1 MLLQATTWLYNVYF
15 HPLATFP
22 GPPLWRASRIPFEA
36 SNVRGRILKDL
47 SVLHARYGEV
57 VRVAPGILSFI
68 HPSAW
73 PDIYAHKPGHLPF
86 PKDPLRYTHDTYING
101 HPDVFAAE
109 DADHPRLR
117 RLLKPVF
124 SDKALREQEPLIQA
138 NVDLLISKLRER
150 ADSSKTNVVEI
161 NTWLN
166 WATFDLI
173 GDLAFGETFGCVA
186 RGSYHPWVA
195 LIATSV
201 KAVTIL
207 GAIRQFPWLNHLW
220 QFLIGGVWMRA
231 MRQHQQLVIEKVD
244 KRLTRKTDRK
254 DFTEFILNYQNTN
267 DEKMSKG
274 EMYSNLSLLIMA
286 GSDTSATA
294 MSGTLYH
301 LARNPHVLRPLQAEI
316 RAKFAT
322 EADISF
328 EAITALP
335 NLLAALKESM
345 RMYPSQPIFT
355 PRKVPKGGAEVAGS
369 WVAEGV
375 SLLFIIITIIAFAQ
389 NLHLI
394 PLSDNRRYLPIHRL
408 QLPPQLSP
416 QRQI

>member
-1 MLLQATTWLYNVYF
+1 M
-15 HPLATFP
+15 
-22 GPPLWRASRIPFEA
+22 PFET

-57 VRVAPGILSFI
+57 VRVAPGILAFI

-109 DADHPRLR
+109 DVDHPRLR

-138 NVDLLISKLRER
+138 NIDLLISKLRER
-150 ADSSKTNVVEI
+150 AGSSTVDPSTTDVVDI
-161 NTWLN
+161 STWLN

-173 GDLAFGETFGCVA
+173 GDLAFGETFGCLA

-195 LIATSV
+195 LIFASV
-201 KAVTIL
+201 KAVTIA
-207 GAIRQFPWLNHLW
+207 GAIKQFPWLDRLW
-220 QFLIGGVWMRA
+220 QILIGGVWMRA

-244 KRLTRKTDRK
+244 KRLARKTERK

-294 MSGTLYH
+294 LSGTLYH
-301 LARNPHVLRPLQAEI
+301 LARNQHVLRPLQTEI
-316 RAKFAT
+316 REKFAT
-322 EADISF
+322 EGDISF
-328 EAITALP
+328 ESIAALP

-369 WVAEGV
+369 WVPEGV
-375 SLLFIIITIIAFAQ
+375 SLLLIIIIIVVVVVVVIVIVIIIIMA
-389 NLHLI
+389 I
-394 PLSDNRRYLPIHRL
+394 I
-408 QLPPQLSP
+408 
-416 QRQI
+416 